1 MASQKLEYDASLG
14 GRETLPSHVA
24 TYQYAAGAL
33 NEIKTLIE
41 EAHLPAS
48 SKLIFQ
54 TLPKHMRRRAMS
66 HHPKR
71 LPRKYRAAH
80 KSQMG
85 KAGNQ
90 PVTNKR
96 PSRKYR
102 RRPKNLMR
110 EYVRR
115 QRKHRWLET
124 HIWHAKRFHMI
135 DRWGYR
141 LPYASCDKTF
151 RACYRASGTHCLLQ
165 DMSFY
170 SCVQLQGSLE
180 LLRAGFQRLSSDRC
194 GLGIA
199 AKTFV
204 QGYREGSIELFADG
218 QYPAG
223 ALQRVRFMWR
233 RETEGEKA
241 SVRTLWLWLHPAAA
255 EATIEQLNSV
265 FQLKS
270 AKQQTLPLPLPEQDT
285 DKSKPLRFWTQ
296 TKAVERHRTYVN
308 AEGAVELLVLEQE
321 LNRFRLTGNNCQR
334 VLAASLRAERPTK
347 LEEQAAYCEATL
359 QLESPQQ
366 APVSNLIMG
375 YQVTDPRLQRPRQ
388 RSKAAKSELPAT
400 RSTLCLQQRPVNLP
414 DSGLWDA
421 AVRERLGQNMLTVHK
436 YEQLRQQSVVV
447 PGERCAFE
455 ERVQSLPLL
464 LIQRP
469 GCHEGRLGYGS
480 GWDVIAPADYGM
492 ALWKTF
498 VMWGARPGGLREFD
512 SVARE
517 AGVELHLPDTIAGKQ
532 LAALATAERRLRYF
546 RLPPNKRCN
555 YRKLSVVSP
564 FAAPWQQLVRDWR
577 EASDAAF
584 YVLRDHRL
592 LHSLKQCVLHGLV
605 DYPAEVPDD
614 SLIQIR
620 LQLHARGQLKANA
633 LICLPTPQDWQRQ
646 RRQLKRNDLAPV
658 HLEPPLPDANERR
671 RKETRLGHKRL
682 LKRLRA
688 RRVREKRKLQETS
701 TRRVHIRAAQTAQ
714 LVREQFERM
723 CRLWLPTEPAE
734 TRDSVRR
741 QCSRE
746 VFGYVTTAGFSYSQA
761 KVCGVGYVVAAGLRQ
776 LLAERVDRG
785 NGGKTLLCLVRDAD
799 SLVYRFARLEISE
812 SVLFS
817 PC

>member
-1 MASQKLEYDASLG
+1 MATQKLEYDASLG

-24 TYQYAAGAL
+24 TYQYAASAL
-33 NEIKTLIE
+33 KEIQTLID
-41 EAHLPAS
+41 EAQLPAS

-90 PVTNKR
+90 PVTGKR

-115 QRKHRWLET
+115 QRKHHWLET

-151 RACYRASGTHCLLQ
+151 RACYRASSQRCLLQ

-180 LLRAGFQRLSSDRC
+180 LLRAGFQRLTSDRC

-199 AKTFV
+199 AKTFI

-233 RETEGEKA
+233 REESTL
-241 SVRTLWLWLHPAAA
+241 RTLWLWLHPAAA
-255 EATIEQLNSV
+255 EATIAQLIAV

-270 AKQQTLPLPLPEQDT
+270 AKQQTLPLPATAT
-285 DKSKPLRFWTQ
+285 DCGKQQPLRFWTQ
-296 TKAVERHRTYVN
+296 TKAVERHRTYSNV
-308 AEGAVELLVLEQE
+308 EQAVELQVLQLE
-321 LNRFRLTGNNCQR
+321 LNRFRLTGDQCQR
-334 VLAASLRAERPTK
+334 VLAASLRAHRSTTDNGAK
-347 LEEQAAYCEATL
+347 ATYCEAAL
-359 QLESPQQ
+359 QLESPQ
-366 APVSNLIMG
+366 ALSSNLIMG
-375 YQVTDPRLQRPRQ
+375 YQVVDPRLQRPRQ
-388 RSKAAKSELPAT
+388 RSQAAKLPSTVAT
-400 RSTLCLQQRPVNLP
+400 ATDCLERPDDLP
-414 DSGLWDA
+414 DSCLWDA
-421 AVRERLGQNMLTVHK
+421 ELRQRLGQNMLTVHK

-447 PGERCAFE
+447 PGERCDFE
-455 ERVQSLPLL
+455 QRLQPVPLL

-469 GCHEGRLGYGS
+469 GCHERRLGYGA

-492 ALWKTF
+492 ALWKTLI
-498 VMWGARPGGLREFD
+498 MWGARAGGLREYD

-532 LAALATAERRLRYF
+532 LAALAAAERRLRYF

-555 YRKLSVVSP
+555 YRKFAVVSP
-564 FAAPWQQLVRDWR
+564 FIAPWQQLVRDWR
-577 EASDAAF
+577 AASDASDVGTF
-584 YVLRDHRL
+584 YVLRDHRQ
-592 LHSLKQCVLHGLV
+592 LHSLRWCVSHDL
-605 DYPAEVPDD
+605 DYPEEVPGD

-620 LQLHARGQLKANA
+620 LQLHARGQLQANA
-633 LICLPTPQDWQRQ
+633 LICLPTQQDWQRH
-646 RRQLKRNDLAPV
+646 RRQLKRSDLAPV
-658 HLEPPLPDANERR
+658 HLEPALPDANERL
-671 RKETRLGHKRL
+671 RKETRLGHKRQ

-701 TRRVHIRAAQTAQ
+701 TRRVHIRAAQTAL
-714 LVREQFERM
+714 LVRDQFERM

-746 VFGYVTTAGFSYSQA
+746 VFGYVTSAGFSFGEA
-761 KVCGVGYVVAAGLRQ
+761 KVCGVGYVMAAGLRQ
-776 LLAERVDRG
+776 LLAERSRG
-785 NGGKTLLCLVRDAD
+785 NGGKQLLCLVRDPD

-812 SVLFS
+812 SVLS